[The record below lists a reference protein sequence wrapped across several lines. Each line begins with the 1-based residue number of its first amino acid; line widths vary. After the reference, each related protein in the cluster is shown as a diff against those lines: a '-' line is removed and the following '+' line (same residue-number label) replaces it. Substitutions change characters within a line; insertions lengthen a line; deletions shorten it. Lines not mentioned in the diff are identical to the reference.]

1 MLLLDDRVPANVVRR
16 ARQPVRRGGRGLL
29 QSHRAGSDL
38 AVPTAQPFT
47 EPPATSA
54 MRILSKLRRWLA
66 TPQPAS
72 SDSPPVWTDDRIT
85 DEWFASHFRYAADVV
100 NEALAP
106 VAPPATSSLLD
117 FGCYDGTTGLGLL
130 LRHGWKRVVGVDI
143 DPGFD
148 ALPRLA
154 REQIGLQ
161 RLPRGLEFRRIG
173 PSESLRPI
181 GPVDAIMS
189 WSVFEHVDRSI
200 LDWVVA
206 DFHSVLAPGGHCFV
220 QIDPLFFSPQGSH
233 LGRFAAQPWAHLRM
247 TDDELERFVMAADP
261 ATVPADEITE
271 QFRSMSFDEYKR
283 FIFRHYQE
291 LNRITA
297 DELLSLFARNGFD
310 LLWEKRRRTTEAI
323 PDQLIGRYD
332 DDLLRTCEIFA
343 LFRSSRA

>member
-1 MLLLDDRVPANVVRR
+1 MAPSILTRLRHWLSTP
-16 ARQPVRRGGRGLL
+16 
-29 QSHRAGSDL
+29 
-38 AVPTAQPFT
+38 
-47 EPPATSA
+47 PPAA
-54 MRILSKLRRWLA
+54 
-66 TPQPAS
+66 PEPA
-72 SDSPPVWTDDRIT
+72 PAWTDTRIT

-100 NEALAP
+100 HEALSP
-106 VAPPATSSLLD
+106 VCNPAAAALLD

-130 LRHGWKRVVGVDI
+130 LRHDWKRVIGVDI

-148 ALPRLA
+148 ALPRLS

-161 RLPRGLEFRRIG
+161 RLPQGLQFRRIAPG
-173 PSESLRPI
+173 ESLQPVGR
-181 GPVDAIMS
+181 VDAIMS
-189 WSVFEHVDRSI
+189 WSVFEHIDRKI

-220 QIDPLFFSPQGSH
+220 QIDPLYFSPQGSH

-247 TDDELERFVMAADP
+247 ADDELEQFVMAAAP
-261 ATVPADEITE
+261 ETVPADEITE

-297 DELLSLFARNGFD
+297 DELLSLFARNGFE
-310 LLWEKRRRTTEAI
+310 LVWEKRRRTTEEI
-323 PDQLIGRYD
+323 PAELLGRYD

-343 LFRSSRA
+343 LFRSKRT